1 VLVGPLREA
10 QRYGVLHER
19 DEGREVAAHVQ
30 EPARL
35 LVEADL
41 RERQHLERLVVRAE
55 ATGER
60 YEGVG
65 EEDHPVLAV
74 VHALRHEELGETPVR
89 HLALHEPLGHHAHH
103 PSPRGERG
111 IGHRAHEA
119 DVRPAVDERETA
131 PGDRGAH
138 PRGGGRKGGIGA
150 GPRAAEHADGLDGAA
165 RNHRPE
171 RSMVGRLAGMLRPVV
186 ATHGPADALGL
197 VGSTIDQVRFD
208 ACVDA
213 GGFGLI
219 YRGFHEGLG
228 ETVAIKCLRLASIL
242 KTNEALR
249 EALEGRFRDETKL
262 LYRLSQGNLD
272 IVRCISS
279 GTLVAPRTKET
290 TPYMVLEW
298 LDGCT
303 LSVELKERRDRH
315 LGVRNLEQAVK
326 LLDSA
331 VGGLAYAHSHEVV
344 HRDVKPGNLFLTR
357 TREGV
362 RLKVLDF
369 GLAKILC
376 DEAIGIRPSVET
388 GIGVHF
394 CSPSYGA
401 PEQYSSQIGKIGP
414 STDVYSL
421 TLVLYEI
428 MLGEKVRPA
437 GNLAEG
443 LLKAIDP
450 ATGSPSAS
458 DLGLEVP
465 RAVEVL
471 LKKAL
476 AQNPAQRPHDAG
488 VFWSLL
494 KDAMAAPEGHY
505 GATVADAG
513 LGSAMQ
519 NVRDEAVRRAAVR
532 TRPSPFAGTMLMQNA
547 PKGAGHL
554 VTHVAMAPA
563 PVPDSVRLARE
574 RDGEMSLTMPL
585 GATSPLAASMA
596 IPSPLQNASS
606 SRPPPPFAGASG
618 PPPPFA
624 GASGP
629 PPPFAGASG
638 PPPPFVGA
646 SGPPPPNYPQQPQL
660 PQVSSVAPGGSVH
673 PGARAA
679 MRTDPRMGLAPAS
692 GRRSGGSAMLAV
704 AGALLLLLALSYY
717 WLHGRGR

>member
-1 VLVGPLREA
+1 
-10 QRYGVLHER
+10 
-19 DEGREVAAHVQ
+19 
-30 EPARL
+30 
-35 LVEADL
+35 
-41 RERQHLERLVVRAE
+41 
-55 ATGER
+55 
-60 YEGVG
+60 
-65 EEDHPVLAV
+65 
-74 VHALRHEELGETPVR
+74 
-89 HLALHEPLGHHAHH
+89 
-103 PSPRGERG
+103 
-111 IGHRAHEA
+111 
-119 DVRPAVDERETA
+119 
-131 PGDRGAH
+131 
-138 PRGGGRKGGIGA
+138 
-150 GPRAAEHADGLDGAA
+150 
-165 RNHRPE
+165 
-171 RSMVGRLAGMLRPVV
+171 MCGRLAGMLRPVV
-186 ATHGPADALGL
+186 TTHGPADALGL
-197 VGSTIDQVRFD
+197 VGSTVDHVRFD

-228 ETVAIKCLRLASIL
+228 ETVAIKCLRTAAIL

-279 GTLVAPRTKET
+279 GTLVAPRTKEY

-331 VGGLAYAHSHEVV
+331 VGGLAYAHSHDVV

-362 RLKVLDF
+362 RMKVLDF

-450 ATGSPSAS
+450 ASGSPSAS

-471 LKKAL
+471 LKRSL

-494 KDAMAAPEGHY
+494 KEAMAAPEGHY
-505 GATVADAG
+505 GATAADAG

-519 NVRDEAVRRAAVR
+519 HVRDEAVVRAAAR

-554 VTHVAMAPA
+554 GPHAGESAPPTPGAVAPVSLNTALLSPPAAVVTPSA

-574 RDGEMSLTMPL
+574 RDEEMTMTMPL

-606 SRPPPPFAGASG
+606 SLPPPPFAGASG

-638 PPPPFVGA
+638 PPPFAGASGPPPPFAGASGPPPPFAGA
-646 SGPPPPNYPQQPQL
+646 SGPPPPNYPQPQP
-660 PQVSSVAPGGSVH
+660 PRVSPYPPGGSVH
-673 PGARAA
+673 PGPRAA
-679 MRTDPRMGLAPAS
+679 VRTDPRMGLAPAS
-692 GRRSGGSAMLAV
+692 GWRSGGSGMLAV
-704 AGALLLLLALSYY
+704 VGALLLLLAFSYY
-717 WLHGRGR
+717 WLHGRGH